1 MAIDLSARFSFSLPS
16 PADVLLQFEAAAIPE
31 QAIVASQL
39 DMSHADYCIRV
50 PAQDAIG
57 ERIWVR
63 AEGEFQVSYTAS
75 VALSRKLPELG
86 SLKRL
91 DLHQMPGEVVQYLLP
106 SLYCPSDRFLPFVLD
121 EFQGTEG
128 GGRIDAIRE
137 WIANQ
142 FAYEPG
148 SSTSATTALDS
159 FLERR
164 GICRD
169 YAHMLVTMARASEIP
184 ARYVS
189 VYAPQVEP
197 QDFHAVAEV
206 FLANPAGEGGTWQL
220 VDATGMAAPDEIV
233 KIGVGRDAADVSFLT
248 SFGECRFADLEI
260 KVSQASG

>member
-1 MAIDLSARFSFSLPS
+1 MS
-16 PADVLLQFEAAAIPE
+16 PAE
-31 QAIVASQL
+31 
-39 DMSHADYCIRV
+39 YCIRV

-57 ERIWVR
+57 ERIWIR
-63 AEGEFQVSYTAS
+63 AEGNFHVDYNATVE
-75 VALSRKLPELG
+75 LSRTLPALG
-86 SLKRL
+86 SLKGL
-91 DLHQMPGEVVQYLLP
+91 GLHHMPGEVVQYLLP

-128 GGRIDAIRE
+128 GTRIEAIRE

-142 FAYEPG
+142 FVYEPG

-169 YAHMLVTMARASEIP
+169 YAHILITMARASEIP

-189 VYAPQVEP
+189 VYAPHVKP

-206 FLANPAGEGGTWQL
+206 FLANPDGEGGTWQL

-248 SFGECRFADLEI
+248 SFGECRFADKEI
-260 KVSQASG
+260 TVRQTAG